1 MGGRPPPND
10 DGTPAEILSDQ
21 VVRVRQLLSV
31 TETLAAGDVVV
42 LVFPDGTG
50 PALLSCLIGGIPLSR
65 VHELDFAPGEVRLDV
80 NYRTVREGMPEVPSE
95 EYRDALE
102 AGRGKLEELRR
113 QEREG
118 GGIRSVKE
126 QSEEREVQEEKE
138 RVAVSALDRKR
149 QEEEARL
156 RREEMKRRV
165 DEERKRRADTLA
177 EEKGRAEAERER
189 ARKERDRARAE
200 KERAR
205 VATIKQD
212 RDERERNQ
220 VEASKAKQEKR
231 GGVEAQG
238 DASEKVSDLVMA
250 SLEAVGV
257 LGVGALAYF
266 ASESEDND
274 SPAPPA
280 TVTVPIIVE
289 KGVSFKEKE
298 VRAMEERKAAK
309 KGRAGEERL
318 AEGKVRAE
326 EERKAAEKALT
337 RSEHLSEERWKREE
351 TKARLEEKEER
362 TKMGN
367 EGEEQAKRTVS
378 EAPVVRSV
386 NGKLILTDDPILVD
400 PKGEH
405 TVNKSMPT
413 NMNQKLEIDK
423 SDVRERASVNDGR
436 DDGGV
441 AWLTML
447 SEIITEEDSQP
458 ETDNQ

>member
-1 MGGRPPPND
+1 
-10 DGTPAEILSDQ
+10 
-21 VVRVRQLLSV
+21 
-31 TETLAAGDVVV
+31 
-42 LVFPDGTG
+42 
-50 PALLSCLIGGIPLSR
+50 
-65 VHELDFAPGEVRLDV
+65 
-80 NYRTVREGMPEVPSE
+80 
-95 EYRDALE
+95 
-102 AGRGKLEELRR
+102 
-113 QEREG
+113 
-118 GGIRSVKE
+118 
-126 QSEEREVQEEKE
+126 
-138 RVAVSALDRKR
+138 
-149 QEEEARL
+149 
-156 RREEMKRRV
+156 MKRRV